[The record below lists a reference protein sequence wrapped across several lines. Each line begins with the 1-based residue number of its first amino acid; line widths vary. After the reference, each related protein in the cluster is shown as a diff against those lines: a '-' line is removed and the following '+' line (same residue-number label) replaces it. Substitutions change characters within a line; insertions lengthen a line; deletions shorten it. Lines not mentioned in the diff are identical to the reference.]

1 MKSGIVFRFC
11 RPSGSGIQE
20 PSSAMTEALR
30 RLSEA
35 EEMEPLRN
43 KARAARG
50 KVVIEVFQSKNG
62 QPLLIYPKLQPE
74 NNR

>member
-1 MKSGIVFRFC
+1 
-11 RPSGSGIQE
+11 
-20 PSSAMTEALR
+20 MTEALQ

-35 EEMEPLRN
+35 KEMEPLLN

-50 KVVIEVFQSKNG
+50 KVVIEVFHSKDG